1 MAKLCLTAN
10 KEMYM
15 RIAFIQA
22 LVTLAFLMWV
32 LYALTIV
39 VMTMAVSYQDA
50 KVIARLRYTAITMT

>member
-1 MAKLCLTAN
+1 
-10 KEMYM
+10 M